1 MNGGRRYSTNSS
13 ASGEF
18 LFSDLEAQSYQLTV
32 KVNDRARNAPGPVV
46 IQEGDILIA
55 DLEMSGLN
63 QTVAVVTRINVATQ
77 QGSGG
82 ERLSSSTVSS
92 LPLDER
98 DFSKIP
104 SASGLHNIPTR
115 PAAPRCP
122 DGATDRHAILLF
134 HNGCS
139 RRNSHGLK
147 IRRGR
152 DAARGL
158 RLLLSEYLAC
168 CPPKP
173 VY

>member
-18 LFSDLEAQSYQLTV
+18 LFSDVEAQSYQLTV

-77 QGSGG
+77 QGSDG

-104 SASGLHNIPTR
+104 SASGFHNIRPGQPLPDALTVLLTATPYPYSITAAAAGTPT
-115 PAAPRCP
+115 
-122 DGATDRHAILLF
+122 G
-134 HNGCS
+134 
-139 RRNSHGLK
+139 
-147 IRRGR
+147 
-152 DAARGL
+152 
-158 RLLLSEYLAC
+158 
-168 CPPKP
+168 
-173 VY
+173 